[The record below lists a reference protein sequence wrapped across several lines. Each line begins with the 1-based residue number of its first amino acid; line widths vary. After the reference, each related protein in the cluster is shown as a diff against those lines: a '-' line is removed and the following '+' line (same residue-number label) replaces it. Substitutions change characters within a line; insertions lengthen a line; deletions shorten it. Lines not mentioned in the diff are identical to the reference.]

1 MREIVL
7 EGPGK
12 NAMSTALMSGLRA
25 SLRAAGDDAVLLT
38 GAGGVLSAGLDLKE
52 IVSLDAKG
60 IETYLAL
67 LEALV
72 LDLYTYAGPLVVAVP
87 GHAIAG
93 GCVLTIACDH
103 RVLTRSPNARVGL
116 NEVALGLRFPPRV
129 WRLAC
134 DRVPRRHQEEVL
146 LGASLFAPER
156 ALVVGLVDELADEP
170 LAVARA
176 RLAALESHPR
186 DAYVAAKAR
195 LRAGVLDLTPA
206 VLAEFARADLPSWTG
221 SALKARVLAVL
232 ARGAGKAS
240 S

>member
-12 NAMSTALMSGLRA
+12 NAMSTALMTGLRA

-52 IVSLDAKG
+52 IAGLDPKG
-60 IETYLAL
+60 IEAYLAL

-72 LDLYTYAGPLVVAVP
+72 FDLYTYPGPTVVAAP

-103 RVLTRSPNARVGL
+103 RVLTRAGGTRVGL

-129 WRLAC
+129 LRLAR
-134 DRVPRRHQEEVL
+134 DRVPRRHHEEVL
-146 LGASLFAPER
+146 LGAGLFAPER
-156 ALVVGLVDELADEP
+156 ALAVGLVDELADDP
-170 LAVARA
+170 LAVARE
-176 RLAALESHPR
+176 RGAALEALPR

-195 LRAGVLDLTPA
+195 LRAGVLDLSPDVVADFVRT
-206 VLAEFARADLPSWTG
+206 DLPSWT
-221 SALKARVLAVL
+221 SDALKVRVRAVL
-232 ARGAGKAS
+232 ARTGAKAAS
-240 S
+240 